1 MSISASLSDGAVFDR
16 IAIIGFGNLG
26 SSIARAVRKFDA
38 VTTVVA
44 SDTDVSVLDRARE
57 LELADAYV
65 ADPAKAVANADVV
78 VICTPV
84 STYASIIRTIA
95 PHLAPGA
102 VVTDVG
108 SVKQAVIRAVSP
120 YIPGAVTLV
129 PGHPIAGSEKSG
141 PDAGSGDLF
150 EGRYW
155 ILTPE
160 SGVDPDA
167 VARITMLW
175 VRCGAIVETMAADY
189 HDKVLAVTS
198 HLPHLIAYT
207 IVGTA
212 FDLEGQEQRDVIRFS
227 AGGFRDFT
235 RLAGSSP
242 EMWRDVFLNN
252 RESVL
257 EMLQR
262 FTEDLTYLQRAI
274 RWGEGD
280 KLFDLFTRTRGV
292 RRDVIEAKQSDPFPE
307 GDSAD

>member
-1 MSISASLSDGAVFDR
+1 MSAVPPSSDLVFQRAAV
-16 IAIIGFGNLG
+16 IGFGNLG
-26 SSIARAVRKFDA
+26 SSIARAVRKFGTVA
-38 VTTVVA
+38 EVVA
-44 SDTDVSVLDRARE
+44 SDNDPDILDRARE
-57 LELADAYV
+57 LVLADAYI
-65 ADPAKAVANADVV
+65 ADPAAAVADADLV

-84 STYASIIRTIA
+84 GTYGEIARTIA
-95 PHLAPGA
+95 PHLAPGT
-102 VVTDVG
+102 VLTDVG
-108 SVKQAVIRAVSP
+108 SVKQAVIQTVGPHIPEGVS
-120 YIPGAVTLV
+120 LV

-141 PDAGSGDLF
+141 PEAGSGELF

-160 SGVDPDA
+160 DGTDAEA
-167 VARITMLW
+167 VARVETLW
-175 VRCGAIVETMAADY
+175 RRCGAIVETMAPDY

-242 EMWRDVFLNN
+242 DMWRDVFLNN

-280 KLFDLFTRTRGV
+280 KLHDLFTRTRGV
-292 RRDVIEAKQSDPFPE
+292 RRDVIEAKQSEPFPE
-307 GDSAD
+307 GEDAD